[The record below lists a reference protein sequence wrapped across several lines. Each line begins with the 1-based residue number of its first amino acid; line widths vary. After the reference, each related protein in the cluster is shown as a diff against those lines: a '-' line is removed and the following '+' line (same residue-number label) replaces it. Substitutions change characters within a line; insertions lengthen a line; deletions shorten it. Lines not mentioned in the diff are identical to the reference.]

1 MANDSNGRRHRLQ
14 NGRSTRQPF
23 TPRERSCCLGGYRGE
38 AVSPNTVEEV
48 QRLRRAAS
56 AASSA
61 IPVVPTAMLN
71 HVTSSQVHALVV
83 VGVATCWGMIVLAW
97 AVGALY
103 TASRGPRAE
112 TRALRSNLSTGFV
125 VAAVAW
131 AIVRVFP
138 RSDWHSLAVET
149 PWVRVLGLAILICS
163 TAFALWARVALGT
176 MWSSS
181 PTVKVQHQLRTN
193 GPYGVTR
200 HPIYTG
206 LLGMTL
212 GTVLLVGFGQ
222 WLVLLPVGLV
232 FIEIRIHI
240 EEGLMLATFP
250 EAYPPY
256 RRRVPQL
263 VPGLR
268 RLHRSRTAG
277 T

>member
-1 MANDSNGRRHRLQ
+1 
-14 NGRSTRQPF
+14 
-23 TPRERSCCLGGYRGE
+23 
-38 AVSPNTVEEV
+38 
-48 QRLRRAAS
+48 
-56 AASSA
+56 
-61 IPVVPTAMLN
+61 MLN
-71 HVTSSQVHALVV
+71 RVTSSQVHALVV
-83 VGVATCWGMIVLAW
+83 VGVATCWGVIVVAW
-97 AVGALY
+97 VAGALY

-112 TRALRSNLSTGFV
+112 TRARLRSNLSTSFV

-138 RSDWHSLAVET
+138 RSDWHSLAVGT

-206 LLGMTL
+206 LLGMML
-212 GTVLLVGFGQ
+212 GTVLLVGFGH

-232 FIEIRIHI
+232 LIEIRIHV

-250 EAYPPY
+250 EAYPRY

-263 VPGLR
+263 IPGLR
-268 RLHRSRTAG
+268 RLHRSRTAD